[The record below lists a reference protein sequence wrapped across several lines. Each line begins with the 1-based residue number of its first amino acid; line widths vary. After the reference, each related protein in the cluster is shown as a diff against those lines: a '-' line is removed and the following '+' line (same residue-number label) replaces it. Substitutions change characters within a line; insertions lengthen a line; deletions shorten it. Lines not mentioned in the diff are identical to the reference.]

1 VNDVKRNVYE
11 LTKRIPAGRVT
22 TYGEIARALDKPRAA
37 RLVGKILHD
46 NPTPIIVPCHRVV
59 MADGSLG
66 GYQGGIHKKI
76 KLLESEG
83 VSILDLKV
91 VNVKA
96 HLFLYPD
103 NLVLR

>member
-1 VNDVKRNVYE
+1 M
-11 LTKRIPAGRVT
+11 IPAGRVA
-22 TYGEIARALDKPRAA
+22 TYGEIARTLGKPRAA

-59 MADGSLG
+59 MSDGSLG

-83 VSILDLKV
+83 VSIRDLKV
-91 VNVKA
+91 VNVKVR
-96 HLFLYPD
+96 LFLYPD
-103 NLVLR
+103 NLDLR

>member
-1 VNDVKRNVYE
+1 
-11 LTKRIPAGRVT
+11 
-22 TYGEIARALDKPRAA
+22 
-37 RLVGKILHD
+37 
-46 NPTPIIVPCHRVV
+46 